1 MEEYEISIQIKQ
13 LHGQRFSAIGE
24 KKSYE
29 FLQKPIL
36 QVVRVSL
43 LNILY
48 KLFFGILFWFLES

>member
-36 QVVRVSL
+36 QVVCVSL

-48 KLFFGILFWFLES
+48 KLFFGILF

>member
-13 LHGQRFSAIGE
+13 LHGQRFSTIDE

-29 FLQKPIL
+29 FLQKPIV
-36 QVVRVSL
+36 QVVCVSL

-48 KLFFGILFWFLES
+48 NSFFGILF